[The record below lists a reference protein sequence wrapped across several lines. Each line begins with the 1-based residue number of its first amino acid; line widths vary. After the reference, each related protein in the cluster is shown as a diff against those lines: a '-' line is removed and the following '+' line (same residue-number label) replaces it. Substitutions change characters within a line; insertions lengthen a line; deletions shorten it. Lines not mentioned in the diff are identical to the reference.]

1 MLNALSEGTD
11 ALPSI
16 DFQSPTEDDPFGSDT
31 ESAMRLGVHLAA
43 RGLISQAIERYALA
57 YGAWPKVFATGG
69 DAAALL
75 DGAEIVDR
83 VVPDLVLRGML
94 EAVQQAE
101 AAEDA

>member
-1 MLNALSEGTD
+1 MIRVHGRAPRASGRACEGP
-11 ALPSI
+11 A
-16 DFQSPTEDDPFGSDT
+16 Q
-31 ESAMRLGVHLAA
+31 LAEA
-43 RGLISQAIERYALA
+43 PG
-57 YGAWPKVFATGG
+57 GKTTATGG

-101 AAEDA
+101 AAEEE

>member
-11 ALPSI
+11 ALPDI
-16 DFQSPTEDDPFGSDT
+16 NFQSPSEKEPFGSDT

-43 RGLISQAIERYALA
+43 RGLISQAIERYSLA
-57 YGAWPKVFATGG
+57 YGAWPKVLATGG
-69 DAAALL
+69 DAATLL